1 MNYLRSISLL
11 FFIAVFPYLLSC
23 SGYSKKVAENNSQ
36 SYITVFDSCLKRG
49 ILDKW
54 YPLVIDFAG
63 GYYSNLSY
71 NWTVD
76 TLQPKM
82 LVTQSRHI
90 WTSSQAALFYHDS
103 SYTQYAQHGVEF
115 LINHMWDKKYSGFFN
130 IRSRE
135 GGYLNQSYKNEK
147 RAYGNTFAIYGLT
160 SYYNLTKDTVAL
172 DYAKKTFLWLEKYS
186 HDRQNG
192 GYMDILD
199 QDGTWVSRKKNFNSS
214 DIAVAAWK
222 DYNSS
227 IHLLESFTELYKV
240 WPDSLVKARLQEML
254 LLVRDTFV
262 GNKGYLTLY
271 FTEDWKP
278 VSNRDSGEAVIRQ
291 KSFIDHVSFGHDVE
305 TAFLMLEASM
315 ALGIENDIKTLR
327 VAKELVDH
335 SLATGFDK
343 RYGGFFYEG
352 FYFKG
357 SDSITII
364 NKEKSWWVQAEG
376 LNALLMM
383 SKIFIKEPKYYD
395 AFLKQ
400 WEQIQKYVIDPNY
413 GDWFISG
420 LDYNPEAK
428 TAPKASVWKANYH
441 NGRALMNCIRILKD
455 ENEVVNHFKDVKL

>member
-1 MNYLRSISLL
+1 MNCLRNFTLLVFITVFPLL
-11 FFIAVFPYLLSC
+11 FSC
-23 SGYSKKVAENNSQ
+23 STKVAESDLKPDI
-36 SYITVFDSCLKRG
+36 SVFDSCFKHG
-49 ILDKW
+49 ILEKW
-54 YPLVIDFAG
+54 YPLVIDSAG
-63 GYYSNLSY
+63 GYFSNLSY
-71 NWTVD
+71 NWTID
-76 TLQPKM
+76 SLQPKM

-90 WTSSQAALFYHDS
+90 WTSSQAALFYNDS
-103 SYTQYAQHGVEF
+103 SYTKYAQHGVDF
-115 LINHMWDKKYSGFFN
+115 LINHMWDKKYGGFFN
-130 IRSRE
+130 IRSRKGE
-135 GGYLNQSYKNEK
+135 YLDQSYKNEK
-147 RAYGNTFAIYGLT
+147 RAYGNSFAIYGLT
-160 SYYNLTKDTVAL
+160 SYFNLTKDTIAL

-186 HDRQNG
+186 HDRKNG
-192 GYMDILD
+192 GYIDILD
-199 QDGTWVSRKKNFNSS
+199 QDGTWVSRKKNTPGE
-214 DIAVAAWK
+214 DQAVAAWK

-254 LLVRDTFV
+254 FLIRDTFV

-278 VSNRDSGEAVIRQ
+278 VSIRDSSNSFIRQ
-291 KSFIDHVSFGHDVE
+291 YSFIDHVSFGHDVE
-305 TAFLMLEASM
+305 TAFLMLEASN
-315 ALGIENDIKTLR
+315 ALGLQNDSKTLK

-335 SLATGFDK
+335 SLAAGFDK

-357 SDSITII
+357 ADTITII

-383 SKIFIKEPKYYD
+383 SKIFPNDDQYYK

-400 WEQIQKYVIDPNY
+400 WEQIEKYVIDPEN

-428 TAPKASVWKANYH
+428 TAPKASIWKANYH
-441 NGRALMNCIRILKD
+441 NGRALMNCLRMLKG
-455 ENEVVNHFKDVKL
+455 ENEVVNHFKGIKL